1 MTATEEM
8 RLLCLR
14 EREDEARKQGYQL
27 IAGIDEAGRGPLA
40 GPVVSAACI
49 LPEGFIL
56 NGVNDSKKLTPGL
69 RDSLYLQLVE
79 NPTIHFAI
87 GIADHDLIDEINIY
101 QATIHSMQQA
111 IDKLPVVPDFLL
123 VDGLKLPS
131 DSIPNEKVIKG
142 DATVLAIAAA
152 SILAKVTRDRLMQG
166 YHEKWPEYGFDRHKG
181 YPTAMHLAALE
192 KHGPCPI
199 HRRTFAPVKMLK

>member
-152 SILAKVTRDRLMQG
+152 SILAKVTLILKQAQQHAMQDVRLDFLRLQ
-166 YHEKWPEYGFDRHKG
+166 
-181 YPTAMHLAALE
+181 
-192 KHGPCPI
+192 I
-199 HRRTFAPVKMLK
+199 SSLKLLLLLIVLDSLKTTR